1 MVFAQL
7 LQTANIFNN
16 QRCANCVSR
25 FRRVTW
31 SVYIL
36 LKSFS
41 TCDIE
46 SKFPFIDLKVLGG
59 HLSKIWTTLL
69 RHFQPFCDEAIK
81 WKAIA
86 LIYGMYGFINFSQTL
101 IYKSWTKYIDSSLS
115 SVENP
120 PWAFLILSIW
130 QIIGQDVLVLKK
142 DFWMSPLPNIPKA
155 RTLLSFVILHLTLS
169 SYFSPTSFPFTGVL
183 YLNFEFYLN
192 HFSL

>member
-41 TCDIE
+41 TCNIE

-86 LIYGMYGFINFSQTL
+86 LIYGMYGFIKFHKHWFINL
-101 IYKSWTKYIDSSLS
+101 
-115 SVENP
+115 
-120 PWAFLILSIW
+120 
-130 QIIGQDVLVLKK
+130 GQNISTAVSPVLKI
-142 DFWMSPLPNIPKA
+142 LPEHFLYCPFDKSLGKMYWFSKKISECPPCQTSQK
-155 RTLLSFVILHLTLS
+155 TGPYSVLLFCI
-169 SYFSPTSFPFTGVL
+169 
-183 YLNFEFYLN
+183 
-192 HFSL
+192 